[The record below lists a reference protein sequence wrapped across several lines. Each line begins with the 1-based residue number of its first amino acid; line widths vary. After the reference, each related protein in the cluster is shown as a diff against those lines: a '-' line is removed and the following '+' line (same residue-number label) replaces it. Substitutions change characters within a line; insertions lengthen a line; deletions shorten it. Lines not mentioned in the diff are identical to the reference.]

1 MRVPSPC
8 SGSRDGKLFVMSDA
22 NTLEVRGITM
32 LVLKPFQ
39 QISHARSI
47 QHRNYCF
54 EFSDG
59 YRRREMH
66 L

>member
-22 NTLEVRGITM
+22 NTLEVRGITNM

-47 QHRNYCF
+47 LFDCF
-54 EFSDG
+54 PMAFPKP
-59 YRRREMH
+59 EMH